1 MLISLKNDSVS
12 AVIETVG
19 AELQSLKD
27 RNKKEYIWQRDP
39 RFWAKSSPV
48 LFPAIGNSRCG
59 RTIFDG
65 QWYELSKH
73 GFARDMEFAVETKS
87 ENKVSL
93 VLKAAEETRAVFPY
107 DFCLVMEY
115 QLTDEGILINYRV
128 ENHGEKT
135 MYYCLGAHPAFNCP
149 MEDGEHF
156 EDYCL
161 EFEHK
166 ENCCAMVYDLK
177 RLEFDAE
184 SKGYHMA
191 DTAVLPL
198 KYELFDSDAIY
209 FENLKSQKVS
219 LVHGRTKRGVE
230 VAFGDFATIAF
241 WTPTGQEAPF
251 LCIEPWNG
259 SAIRSDEDDEFMHKH
274 YVQKLDAGERKEY
287 GLEVR
292 ILEGKA

>member
-1 MLISLKNDSVS
+1 M
-12 AVIETVG
+12 
-19 AELQSLKD
+19 
-27 RNKKEYIWQRDP
+27 
-39 RFWAKSSPV
+39 
-48 LFPAIGNSRCG
+48 
-59 RTIFDG
+59 
-65 QWYELSKH
+65 
-73 GFARDMEFAVETKS
+73 
-87 ENKVSL
+87 
-93 VLKAAEETRAVFPY
+93 FPY

-135 MYYCLGAHPAFNCP
+135 MYYCQGAHPAFNCP

-219 LVHGRTKRGVE
+219 LVHGRTKRRRFCASNPGTVPLSGRMRMMSLCTSTMCRSLMPGRE
-230 VAFGDFATIAF
+230 RSTGWKFGF
-241 WTPTGQEAPF
+241 WRE
-251 LCIEPWNG
+251 
-259 SAIRSDEDDEFMHKH
+259 KH
-274 YVQKLDAGERKEY
+274 NWLK
-287 GLEVR
+287 
-292 ILEGKA
+292 